1 MDDENDDGATEF
13 EVARWAGA
21 HYATGIGGERQPR
34 CGLAKSACCL
44 PEMVSSEEAPMF
56 GR

>member
-1 MDDENDDGATEF
+1 MNDENDDGATEF

-34 CGLAKSACCL
+34 CGLAKTAGCL
-44 PEMVSSEEAPMF
+44 PEMLSSEEAPLS